1 MRRVLTATHLASLTR
16 DTRPWLSCEECFER
30 LDAYAERR
38 AADPAHAD
46 PVMDTHLAGC
56 SACAEEAMTV
66 LLLAADDDGM
76 DPADAVRRLAAG

>member
-56 SACAEEAMTV
+56 SACAEEAESLV
-66 LLLAADDDGM
+66 ALLRED
-76 DPADAVRRLAAG
+76 AAGPRPR